1 MYLFWVFCFSA
12 IAFGH
17 CVNLTILTVNR
28 RFGGNTNYDY
38 YFACKACC
46 GSLTWKINGKGVSS
60 YNYADHDVGKVR
72 ADTSQQGETI
82 DSAAILLVKSTTSQG
97 MCLTSLLL
105 VVRPSMQNITISC
118 EGTITSKTVNTD
130 DHELNNSTRIRNNSY
145 AKLELVSSQDRIYI
159 DEYDTYIYMCRAS
172 GTVSWLVNDTVLG
185 SSDNNNSIVHTQN
198 REVVYAS
205 VVLVDNITSLLVLT
219 DYIYERTDAVL
230 CPSDSRNITFEVP
243 QTDPPTPIA
252 MNSSNPDPGE

>member
-1 MYLFWVFCFSA
+1 MYLFWVFCSA

-28 RFGGNTNYDY
+28 RFGGNKNYDY
-38 YFACKACC
+38 YFTCKACC
-46 GSLTWKINGKGVSS
+46 GSLTWKIDGEGVLS
-60 YNYADHDVGKVR
+60 YKYADHDVGKVR

-82 DSAAILLVKSTTSQG
+82 DSAAILLVKSNTSQG

-105 VVRPSMQNITISC
+105 VVRPSMQDITITC
-118 EGTITSKTVNTD
+118 EGKNTTDNVSTSGHD
-130 DHELNNSTRIRNNSY
+130 LNNSTQIRNNSY
-145 AKLELVSSQDRIYI
+145 AEIELVSSQERIYI
-159 DEYDTYIYMCRAS
+159 DEYDIYIYMCRAS
-172 GTVSWLVNDTVLG
+172 GAVSWLVNGIVLG

-198 REVVYAS
+198 SEVVYAS

-219 DYIYERTDAVL
+219 DYIYNRTDAVL

-243 QTDPPTPIA
+243 QTVPLTPIA
-252 MNSSNPDPGE
+252 MNSSTTDSSE